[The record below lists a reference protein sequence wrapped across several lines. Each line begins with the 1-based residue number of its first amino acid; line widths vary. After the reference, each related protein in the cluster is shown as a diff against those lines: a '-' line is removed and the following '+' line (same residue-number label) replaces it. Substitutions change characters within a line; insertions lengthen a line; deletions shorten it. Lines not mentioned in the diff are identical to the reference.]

1 MQLPEEF
8 VIRTKALIENEWS
21 AFEQS
26 LQEEPPVSI
35 RWNPDK
41 EPSPYPFACN
51 EKVPWASHACYL
63 ASRPSFT
70 LDPLFHAGCYYVQE
84 ASSMY
89 LEQIVKKQLAQPVKV
104 LDLCAAP
111 GGKSTQLLSVL
122 PSGSLVVANEAIRAR
137 ASILVENLIKWG
149 NPYTVVTHNDPAEI
163 GALTDFFDV
172 LVADVPCSGEGMF
185 RKDPIALKE
194 WSVNHVRLCSER
206 QKRIL
211 ADSWPALTLGGLLIY
226 STCTYNREENEE
238 NIEWICRTLG
248 AELVETPRRFF
259 PHQTKGEG
267 FFIAAVRKTG
277 APLSNRKFDSKGT
290 KVVPFAERAFAEQK
304 NQLLH
309 PEKFV
314 AFAEQNRWIAF
325 PSDYSADYLVLK
337 QRLKILSAGIALGE
351 QKGKDWI
358 PEQALAM
365 SVELAVDAFPVWE
378 VNKTTALHYLRKEA
392 LQDVPSD
399 LPKGAVLITYCRYP
413 LGFVK
418 NIGNRANNLY
428 PLNWR
433 IRMQ

>member
-8 VIRTKALIENEWS
+8 VIRTKALIENEWP

-35 RWNPDK
+35 RWNPAK
-41 EPSPYPFACN
+41 EPSPYPFPCD

-63 ASRPSFT
+63 VSRPSFT

-89 LEQIVKKQLAQPVKV
+89 LEQIVKKQISQPVKV

-122 PSGSLVVANEAIRAR
+122 PAGSLVVANEVIRAR
-137 ASILVENLIKWG
+137 ASVLVENLIKWG
-149 NPYTVVTHNDPAEI
+149 NPYTVVTHNDPANM
-163 GALTDFFDV
+163 GGLTGFFDV

-185 RKDPIALKE
+185 RKDFIALKE

-211 ADSWPALTLGGLLIY
+211 ADSWPALTSGGLLIY

-238 NIEWICRTLG
+238 NIEWICQTLG
-248 AELVETPRRFF
+248 AEIVEVPRRFL
-259 PHQTKGEG
+259 PHQTQGEG
-267 FFIAAVRKTG
+267 FFIAAVRKTS
-277 APLSNRKFDSKGT
+277 APLSNRKLDSKGV
-290 KVVPFAERAFAEQK
+290 KAASFAEHAFVGKK
-304 NQLLH
+304 NYLLH
-309 PEKFV
+309 PEKFAV
-314 AFAEQNRWIAF
+314 FSEQNRLIAF
-325 PSDYSADYLVLK
+325 PSDYSADYLFLK
-337 QRLKILSAGIALGE
+337 QHLKILSAGIALGE

-358 PEQALAM
+358 PAQEWAM
-365 SVELAVDAFPVWE
+365 SVELAVDAYPVWE
-378 VNKTTALHYLRKEA
+378 VNKATALRYLRKEA
-392 LQDVPSD
+392 LQEVPTD
-399 LPKGAVLITYCRYP
+399 LPKGFVLLTYCRYP